1 MNNKITA
8 QTQMKYYGWR
18 MGIVFSLFL
27 ALLLGDAYL
36 ANRSTQWL
44 AEAEERRIHTWEV
57 RVTLRDTQIQFEK
70 SISAGRGY
78 VLLDDASN
86 IQTMETAQKAMKRD
100 IDNLNMLV
108 ADNPRQLEN
117 IKKLRVI
124 VEDEV
129 RVVAEAVSRKL
140 KLGGLW
146 KADKSRAF
154 TMRALSS
161 KNYTTALLACLGD
174 METEESNLSHS
185 RHLEAKAYER
195 QTRLTIFGAA
205 GIACAALIATFILA
219 YLMLRER
226 FRGETVMRQANTD
239 LEVRVGDRTASLQQA
254 NEHLKMANNELEAFS
269 YTVSHDLRAPLRH
282 MVGFADLLEKKS
294 GNMLDESG
302 KRYLGLIKEA
312 GLRAGRLID
321 DLLTFSRMSRAELRH
336 SLIPMQEIVDRICGE
351 LDDEYPAHKIHWEV
365 TPLPN
370 VCGDPVLANQV
381 WRNLLDN
388 AVKYSSKQEISQIKV
403 GYHKTANEL
412 EFFVKDNGVGFDMAH
427 AEKLFGVFQRLHE
440 TEDFEGTGI
449 GLVSVRRII
458 VRHGGRTWAESKPG
472 HGATFYFSLPLDRLG

>member
-1 MNNKITA
+1 M

-18 MGIVFSLFL
+18 MAVVFSLFL
-27 ALLLGDAYL
+27 SLLIGDAYL
-36 ANRSTQWL
+36 ANRSTQGL
-44 AEAEERRIHTWEV
+44 TEAQERVAHTWEV
-57 RVTLRDTQIQFEK
+57 RVKLRDTQIQFEK

-78 VLLDDASN
+78 VLLDDVSN
-86 IQTMETAQKAMKRD
+86 IQTMENAQEAMKTD
-100 IDNLNMLV
+100 IDTLNTLV
-108 ADNPRQLEN
+108 KGNAEQLEN

-129 RVVAEAVSRKL
+129 RVVAEAVSHKQ
-140 KLGGLW
+140 KLGELW
-146 KADKSRAF
+146 KADTSRAF

-161 KNYTTALLACLGD
+161 KNYTTALLACLSD
-174 METEESNLSHS
+174 MEREESHLSLA
-185 RHLEAKAYER
+185 RHTEARSFER

-205 GIACAALIATFILA
+205 GIACAALVATFILA

-226 FRGETVMRQANTD
+226 FRGESVMRLANTE
-239 LEVRVGDRTASLQQA
+239 LEARVGDRTESLQQA
-254 NEHLKMANNELEAFS
+254 NEHLQIANNELEAFS

-282 MVGFADLLEKKS
+282 MVGFAELLEQKS
-294 GNMLDESG
+294 AGLLDESG
-302 KRYLGLIKEA
+302 QRYLNLIKEA

-351 LDDEYPAHKIHWEV
+351 LNEEYPAHKIRWEV
-365 TPLPN
+365 MPLPN
-370 VCGDPVLANQV
+370 IWGDPVLANQV

-388 AVKYSSKQEISQIKV
+388 AVKYSSKQETSQTTV
-403 GYHKTANEL
+403 GYRKTSTEL
-412 EFFVKDNGVGFDMAH
+412 EFSVRDNGVGFDMSH

-449 GLVSVRRII
+449 GLVTVRRII
-458 VRHGGRTWAESKPG
+458 VRHGGRTWAQSEPG
-472 HGATFYFSLPLDRLG
+472 HGAIFYFSLPLACLEQPL

>member
-1 MNNKITA
+1 MQI
-8 QTQMKYYGWR
+8 QMKYYVWR
-18 MGIVFSLFL
+18 MAVVFSLFFGVL
-27 ALLLGDAYL
+27 IGDAYL
-36 ANRSTQWL
+36 ANRSTQGL
-44 AEAEERRIHTWEV
+44 TEAQELIAHSWEV
-57 RVTLRDTQIQFEK
+57 RVKLRDTQIQFEK

-78 VLLDDASN
+78 VLLDDVSN
-86 IQTMETAQKAMKRD
+86 IQTMEVAQKAMKAD
-100 IDNLNMLV
+100 IDNLSTLV
-108 ADNPRQLEN
+108 KDNALQLGN

-129 RVVAEAVSRKL
+129 RVVAEAVSRKQ
-140 KLGGLW
+140 KLGELW

-161 KNYTTALLACLGD
+161 KNYTTALLACLSD
-174 METEESNLSHS
+174 MEREESRLSLV
-185 RHLEAKAYER
+185 RHREAKSFER

-205 GIACAALIATFILA
+205 GIACAALVATFILA

-226 FRGETVMRQANTD
+226 FRGESVMRLANTE

-254 NEHLKMANNELEAFS
+254 NEHLQMANNELEAFS

-282 MVGFADLLEKKS
+282 MVGFADLLEQKAA
-294 GNMLDESG
+294 GLLDESG
-302 KRYLGLIKEA
+302 QRYLNLIKEA

-351 LDDEYPAHKIHWEV
+351 LNDEHPSHKIHWAV
-365 TPLPN
+365 MPLPS
-370 VCGDPVLANQV
+370 VWGDPVLANQV

-388 AVKYSSKQEISQIKV
+388 AVKYSGKQEISEVTV
-403 GYHKTANEL
+403 GYRKTTTEL
-412 EFFVKDNGVGFDMAH
+412 EFYVRDNGVGFDMSH

-449 GLVSVRRII
+449 GLVTVRRII
-458 VRHGGRTWAESKPG
+458 VRHGGRTWAQSEPG
-472 HGATFYFSLPLDRLG
+472 HGATFYFSLPLTCLEKPE